1 MSKRV
6 GFYIMVAS
14 LSLIAL
20 VSAGSTAGAQNTNF
34 GTGALPSASA
44 SDLYDSAFGFDAL
57 NSPTSGTYNTALGA
71 DALFSNTTGL
81 DNTASGANALE
92 NNTTG
97 FENAASGAFALEN
110 NTTGFEN
117 TASGAGALLNN
128 NAGDN
133 NTASGFLTLHANTIG
148 DNNTASGANALTGNT
163 TGSGNTAAGVNALL
177 NNTTGNANTASGG
190 LALAGN
196 TTGSNNTASGF
207 QALFNNAAGNNN
219 TAVGYNAL
227 LNSTGN
233 HNIALGFNA
242 GANLTSGDK
251 NIDLGNPGAAAESA
265 TIRIGK
271 EGIQT
276 AAYMAG
282 ISGSL
287 VTGEAVMVSNTGQLG
302 VVLSSARYKRDI
314 HDMGQS
320 SDNLMKLRPVTFRY
334 KADPA
339 GTLQYGLV
347 AEEVAKLYPELVTR
361 GIDGRVQSVRYTVLT
376 AMLLNELQKQ
386 AGENRKL
393 AAAVAELKTNQD
405 SQRVAFEHRFATLE
419 REMASKAGG
428 GQLASA
434 FNR

>member
-1 MSKRV
+1 MNKRV
-6 GFYIMVAS
+6 SFYIMVAS

-20 VSAGSTAGAQNTNF
+20 VSAGTAGAQNTNF

-44 SDLYDSAFGFDAL
+44 SNLFDSAFGFEAL
-57 NSPTSGTYNTALGA
+57 ASPTSGIDNTALGA
-71 DALFSNTTGL
+71 QALFSNAGGNGNAATGFDALFSNTTGN
-81 DNTASGANALE
+81 DNTASGSFALTA
-92 NNTTG
+92 NTTG
-97 FENAASGAFALEN
+97 FDNTGSGFNALN
-110 NTTGFEN
+110 VNTTGI
-117 TASGAGALLNN
+117 
-128 NAGDN
+128 N
-133 NTASGFLTLHANTIG
+133 NTASGGF
-148 DNNTASGANALTGNT
+148 ALIANT
-163 TGSGNTAAGVNALL
+163 TGSGNTASGAFALGSIS
-177 NNTTGNANTASGG
+177 GN
-190 LALAGN
+190 
-196 TTGSNNTASGF
+196 NNTASGF
-207 QALFNNAAGNNN
+207 QALLRNAAGNNN
-219 TAVGYNAL
+219 TAVGDNAL

-251 NIDLGNPGAAAESA
+251 NVDIGNPGAAAESA

-386 AGENRKL
+386 ARENSTLAERNRKL

-405 SQRVAFEHRFATLE
+405 RQQVAFEHRFATLE

>member
-1 MSKRV
+1 M
-6 GFYIMVAS
+6 
-14 LSLIAL
+14 IAL
-20 VSAGSTAGAQNTNF
+20 VSAGTAGAQNTNF

-57 NSPTSGTYNTALGA
+57 NSPTSGAFNTALGA
-71 DALFSNTTGL
+71 DALFSNTTG
-81 DNTASGANALE
+81 DDDTAAGVNALL

-97 FENAASGAFALEN
+97 VD
-110 NTTGFEN
+110 N
-117 TASGAGALLNN
+117 TASGAGAL
-128 NAGDN
+128 
-133 NTASGFLTLHANTIG
+133 AS
-148 DNNTASGANALTGNT
+148 NT

-177 NNTTGNANTASGG
+177 NNTTGVDNTASGS
-190 LALAGN
+190 LALQTSTTGNDDTASGFQALFSNTTGAKNTASGALTLGNN
-196 TTGSNNTASGF
+196 TTGSNNTASGDSALLTNF
-207 QALFNNAAGNNN
+207 TGSNNTASGFEALFNNAAGNNN

-242 GANLTSGDK
+242 GVNLTSGNK
-251 NIDLGNPGAAAESA
+251 NVDIGNPGAAAESA

-276 AAYMAG
+276 ATYVAG

>member
-20 VSAGSTAGAQNTNF
+20 VSAGTAGAQNTNF

-57 NSPTSGTYNTALGA
+57 NSPTSGAFNTALGA
-71 DALFSNTTGL
+71 DALFSNTTG
-81 DNTASGANALE
+81 DDDTAAGVNALL

-97 FENAASGAFALEN
+97 VD
-110 NTTGFEN
+110 N
-117 TASGAGALLNN
+117 TASGAGAL
-128 NAGDN
+128 
-133 NTASGFLTLHANTIG
+133 AS
-148 DNNTASGANALTGNT
+148 NT

-177 NNTTGNANTASGG
+177 NNTTGVDNTASGS
-190 LALAGN
+190 LALQTSTTGNDDTASGFQALFSNTTGAKNTASGALTLGNN
-196 TTGSNNTASGF
+196 TTGSNNTASGDSALLTNF
-207 QALFNNAAGNNN
+207 TGSNNTASGFEALFNNAAGNNN

-242 GANLTSGDK
+242 GVNLTSGNK
-251 NIDLGNPGAAAESA
+251 NVDIGNPGAAAESA

-276 AAYMAG
+276 ATYVAG